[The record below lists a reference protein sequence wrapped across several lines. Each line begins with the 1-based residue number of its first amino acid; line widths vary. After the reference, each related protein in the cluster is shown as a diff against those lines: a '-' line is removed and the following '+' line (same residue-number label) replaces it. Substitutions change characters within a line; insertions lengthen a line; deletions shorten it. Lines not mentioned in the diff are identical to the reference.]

1 MLLPRANLVR
11 RVALLELHAKKGEIR
26 VLKFARVIQALRQ
39 RVEAELRAAKEQAE
53 LASRAK
59 SEFLANMSHELRTPL
74 NVIIGFAEIMSGDSP
89 NAADSPRD
97 VEYAQ
102 ARQDE
107 RRAAIVR
114 YNPDGSGE
122 EVFARG
128 LRNAVGIACE
138 LPDSLPQLWAD
149 PTKLKQILLNLLS
162 NAVKFTPDGGRITVM
177 HGRGA

>member
-114 YNPDGSGE
+114 YSPDGSGGE
-122 EVFARG
+122 MFARG
-128 LRNAVGIACE
+128 LRNAVGFDWRPGTQE
-138 LPDSLPQLWAD
+138 LYATDNGRD
-149 PTKLKQILLNLLS
+149 LLGDDYPPCRTS
-162 NAVKFTPDGGRITVM
+162 CHSSGRI
-177 HGRGA
+177 RRS